1 MEVEAFK
8 LTIEAAKHIQ
18 SVYINNVWTTM
29 GSYLVG
35 FGWLLTS
42 VEARSYLEK
51 HQKLLSN
58 IIKVV
63 LCIYVIHALVL
74 IDACINSYKLLDG
87 ITVEKLTATTNHIKT
102 IVNLYS
108 IPLYWPVVSLFI
120 NGSIVFLLTQK
131 LKQLKV
137 KKET

>member
-1 MEVEAFK
+1 MEIEAFK

-18 SVYINNVWTTM
+18 SVYINNVWTTR

-42 VEARSYLEK
+42 VEARSYLEQ
-51 HQKLLSN
+51 HQTLLLN

-63 LCIYVIHALVL
+63 LVIFVIHGLVL
-74 IDACINSYKLLDG
+74 IGTCYNSYQLLNDISVTCLNISPG
-87 ITVEKLTATTNHIKT
+87 RLKT
-102 IVNLYS
+102 IIDSYS
-108 IPLYWPVVSLFI
+108 IPFYWPIISLFI

-131 LKQLKV
+131 LMQLRKI
-137 KKET
+137 KL

>member
-1 MEVEAFK
+1 MEIEAFK

-42 VEARSYLEK
+42 VEARSYLEQ
-51 HQKLLSN
+51 HQTLLLN

-63 LCIYVIHALVL
+63 LVIFVIHGLVL
-74 IDACINSYKLLDG
+74 IGACYNSYQLLND
-87 ITVEKLTATTNHIKT
+87 ISVTCLKISPVRLKT
-102 IVNLYS
+102 IIDSYS
-108 IPLYWPVVSLFI
+108 IPLYWPMISLFI

-131 LKQLKV
+131 LMQLRRIKL
-137 KKET
+137 